1 MALLQ
6 AIHLSHLPPD
16 RPIYVFLFQDVKN
29 AAFLR
34 SQLLS
39 GNSDFEYAFI
49 DASVI
54 VSRTHILAAV
64 FRAVNDMLNGR
75 LKSRNVH
82 SEIVFSLSPNNNSI
96 LLLLRIIGAF
106 DILISFVPHKI
117 AESFRRFGISD
128 TTPSLLIVR
137 IPTGPDI
144 TFESVQ
150 QHLCSVVE
158 GTALEFLDES
168 LSRLTDLAKVKK
180 IYKFNS
186 AAEGKNK
193 RPSQGIRPAKAEAE
207 DSATEKNTQ
216 ALELEVAI
224 LGIMALRGV
233 N

>member
-16 RPIYVFLFQDVKN
+16 QPIYVSLYQDVKN

-54 VSRTHILAAV
+54 VSSTHILAAV

-82 SEIVFSLSPNNNSI
+82 SETVFSLSPNNN
-96 LLLLRIIGAF
+96 
-106 DILISFVPHKI
+106 I

-128 TTPSLLIVR
+128 ITPSLLIVK
-137 IPTGPDI
+137 IPTGPNT

-150 QHLCSVVE
+150 QHLCSVIE
-158 GTALEFLDES
+158 GTALEFSDKS
-168 LSRLTDLAKVKK
+168 LSRLTDLARVKK
-180 IYKFNS
+180 IYKLNNVNGGN
-186 AAEGKNK
+186 AK
-193 RPSQGIRPAKAEAE
+193 RHSQGSRPAKAKAE
-207 DSATEKNTQ
+207 GIATDGNMQ
-216 ALELEVAI
+216 GLELEVAI